1 MHLSVIYKYDNIIKT
16 FKNIDVKI
24 LHVIISFYEVIIIMK
39 TAAIFLIDGF
49 EETEALTTVDILRR
63 GGIVVTTA
71 SLMPRQEVISKNKI
85 PVRADAMFNEVKDQK
100 FDMII
105 LPGGTLEIKN
115 HDGLQEL
122 VKKYNAEG
130 KLIGAICAAPA
141 ALGRAGVLHGKTAV
155 CYPGLESHLEGAKVG
170 RNIVE
175 TDGNITTAKGPAVT
189 PFFALKLLELLEGKA
204 MSDEVAEAFLIPL
217 VYRA

>member
-1 MHLSVIYKYDNIIKT
+1 
-16 FKNIDVKI
+16 
-24 LHVIISFYEVIIIMK
+24 MK
-39 TAAIFLIDGF
+39 TAAIFLIEGF

-63 GGIVVTTA
+63 GGVVVTTV
-71 SLMPRQEVISKNKI
+71 SLMSGPEVISKNKI
-85 PVRADAMFNEVKDQK
+85 PVRTDAMFDSVKNQN

-105 LPGGTLEIKN
+105 LPGGTINIKN

-122 VKKYNAEG
+122 IKKYASEN

-155 CYPGLESHLEGAKVG
+155 CYPGLESHLEGARIGK
-170 RNIVE
+170 NIVE

-189 PFFALKLLELLEGKA
+189 PFFALKLLEILEGKA
-204 MSDEVAEAFLIPL
+204 MADEVAEGFLIPM
-217 VYRA
+217 VYKR